1 MKNIITKFSVALTV
15 LLLITACSDDFLS
28 PDPKSFYTPEAV
40 YVDEAGFES
49 LLVTMRSD
57 LRSEHLGLRGQ
68 RNYIA
73 MGFTLSDLAISIE
86 PSDLRNV
93 TPSDGPTWPYLDFF
107 DDAYEYI
114 KNANV
119 LVSRIDEVEW
129 DNQQVRDRLLAE
141 AYWHRAYWYYRLV
154 NTYGNVPWIGE
165 ELQGAK
171 VDFQTYTRDAI
182 LDKIQEDLTWAEN
195 RLDVGRSTNGDVS
208 RGAASHLLAKVAL
221 AHRDYDTAVEAASR
235 VINGPYALM
244 TERFGID
251 ADEAYRNVQWDLH
264 RWQNKNIAQNTEAI
278 YVAIDRPDAPP
289 ATRSGAS
296 YSNRNYTPSYWKILD
311 ENGNRW
317 CNWSTPTGD
326 TLGIGN
332 ADVRTNHYWHYKLWG
347 DDTYTWE
354 TTPDER
360 RADINWIEM
369 NEIKGCH
376 PESPNYGEHFTM
388 DYYGSLVDTFDTWYP
403 WPQYKTFVRSPNT
416 RLPVGGEADWY
427 IYRLA
432 ETYLIRAEAR
442 YWRGEL
448 GPAAQDI
455 NAVRDRANAPLIT
468 AANVTLDYIFD
479 ERARELY
486 MEEPRHSEMVRA
498 SYLMAA
504 EGREG
509 YSLDG
514 FSQSNWFYDRVME
527 VNDNYHQPAPIWRG
541 SVSHIDPHNVLLPIP
556 HSVIEANTQGRVN
569 QNEGYDGAH
578 NNIPPVTTIE

>member
-1 MKNIITKFSVALTV
+1 MKNVTAIFSVSIV
-15 LLLITACSDDFLS
+15 LIFFSSACSDNFLS
-28 PDPKSFYTPEAV
+28 PDPKSFFTPEAV
-40 YVDEAGFES
+40 YVDEAGFQS

-57 LRSEHLGLRGQ
+57 LRNEHYGWH
-68 RNYIA
+68 NYVA
-73 MGFTLSDLAISIE
+73 MDHTLSDLAISIE

-119 LVSRIDEVEW
+119 LVSRIDDIDW
-129 DNQQVRDRLLAE
+129 DDQEVRDRLLAE

-154 NTYGNVPWIGE
+154 HTYGDVPWIGE

-171 VDFQTYTRDAI
+171 VDFQTYSRTAI
-182 LDKIQEDLTWAEN
+182 LDKIQEDLEWAEE
-195 RLDVGRSTNGDVS
+195 RLQPGRSTNGDVTE
-208 RGAASHLLAKVAL
+208 GAAGHLLAKVAL
-221 AHRDYDTAVEAASR
+221 ANTDYDTAIQAATR
-235 VINGPYALM
+235 VIDGPYALM

-251 ADEAYRNVQWDLH
+251 EGDPNRNVLWDLH

-278 YVAIDRPDAPP
+278 YVSIDRPDAPP
-289 ATRSGAS
+289 ETRSGGS

-332 ADVRTNHYWHYKLWG
+332 ADVRTNHFWHYRIWEE
-347 DDTYTWE
+347 DNYTWE
-354 TTPDER
+354 DTPDLR
-360 RADINWIEM
+360 RTDINWVEM
-369 NEIKGCH
+369 NEITGCH
-376 PESPNYGEHFTM
+376 EGSPNYGESFTM

-427 IYRLA
+427 VFRLA
-432 ETYLIRAEAR
+432 ETYLLRAEAH
-442 YWRGEL
+442 YWKGDL
-448 GPAAQDI
+448 GSAAEDI
-455 NAVRDRANAPLIT
+455 NAVRERANAPLIS
-468 AANVTLDYIFD
+468 ADDVTIDYIFD

-486 MEEPRHSEMVRA
+486 MEEPRHTEMVRA
-498 SYLMAA
+498 SYIMAA
-504 EGREG
+504 EGRNG
-509 YSLDG
+509 YTLDS
-514 FSQSNWFYDRVME
+514 FSQNNWFYDRVME

-541 SVSHIDPHNVLLPIP
+541 SVSHIDPHNVLMPIP
-556 HSVIEANTQGRVN
+556 HSVIEANTQGRIN

-578 NNIPPVTTIE
+578 NNIPPVDTIE